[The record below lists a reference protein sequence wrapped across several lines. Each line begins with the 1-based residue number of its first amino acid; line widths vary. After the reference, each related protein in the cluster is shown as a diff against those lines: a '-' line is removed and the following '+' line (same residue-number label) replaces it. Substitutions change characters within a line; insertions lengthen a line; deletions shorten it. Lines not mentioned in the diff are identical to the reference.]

1 MKGLVAYHSK
11 WGSGKKIAGNI
22 AEGLRE
28 AGHEVR
34 LASVDEKGLGTDY
47 DFIVCGS
54 GTRAGH
60 MTGPMHRF
68 IGRLRKKQWAGKPF
82 IAYGTGAKPQG
93 DGSKTD
99 KYAAR
104 SAERIYDALQKK
116 GLKPAADAYKAYIE
130 QTSMNN
136 PVLMEGEEERALAF
150 GREVGK
156 QLATSG

>member
-11 WGSGKKIAGNI
+11 WGSGKKIATAI
-22 AEGLRE
+22 ASGLEE
-28 AGHEVR
+28 AGHEIK
-34 LASVDEKGLGTDY
+34 LASVDEKGLGSDY

-68 IGRLRKKQWAGKPF
+68 IGGLRKKDWAGKPF
-82 IAYGTGAKPQG
+82 IAYGTGAQPKG

-99 KYAAR
+99 KFATR
-104 SAERIYDALQKK
+104 SAERIYDALAKK
-116 GLKPAADAYKAYIE
+116 GLKPAADPYKAFIE

-136 PVLMEGEEERALAF
+136 PVLMEGEEERAKAF
-150 GREVGK
+150 GLEVGK
-156 QLATSG
+156 ALLEQ